1 MEGSMKAFP
10 IPAEFP
16 PGAKFLLGGGDPV
29 VDIPGEGLFG
39 VNADGMLVAFPAK
52 EFARAAPPSELGEAA
67 WRESVAEEVAFMRE
81 RERDRL
87 AARAAP

>member
-1 MEGSMKAFP
+1 MKAFP

-39 VNADGMLVAFPAK
+39 VNADGMLVPFPAK
-52 EFARAAPPSELGEAA
+52 EFARAAPPSELGEAG
-67 WRESVAEEVAFMRE
+67 WRERADRLVA
-81 RERDRL
+81 RL
-87 AARAAP
+87 AARAAA